1 MGTLL
6 GQKDG
11 TFSGNEQRS
20 SIFRK
25 RKRKYSLTFDVLA
38 DSVDEKW
45 TEVLNTPGLPRPLED
60 FQGDGCRC
68 KNRSPKEAKTVMQ
81 DGVLTILWTVQ
92 CDFDS
97 EVVFKDIG
105 KEQEQM
111 ADPLEWPTTIA
122 IHEHEETRD
131 LLNAWNAPKTPVCN
145 PNGERIHVEVTQSY
159 PLIEFS
165 RYEAYPDS
173 PSGVAAFLKKMA
185 NFANTLNNTEFMGFP
200 KYSCLMMAPTATRE
214 EINGGRYFKV
224 TYRILIKN
232 YTDEEKEASGQ
243 EDFSPFD
250 VRPLC
255 EGYLVRDRETDEIR
269 STSELY
275 GQNIKVNLDANG
287 CELGEGEDP
296 HFLYFH
302 TREGANF
309 NELNLIPEDWK
320 S

>member
-97 EVVFKDIG
+97 EVVFRDVGKD
-105 KEQEQM
+105 QEILT
-111 ADPLEWPTTIA
+111 DPLEWPTTLS
-122 IHEHEETRD
+122 IHEHEEKRD
-131 LLNAWNAPKTPVCN
+131 LLTAWNDAGTPIEN
-145 PNGERIHVEVTQSY
+145 PNGERIHVEVTESY

-165 RYEAYPDS
+165 RYEAYPDT
-173 PSGVAAFLKKMA
+173 PEGVVSFLGKMA
-185 NFANTLNNTEFMGFP
+185 SYANTLNSEEFLGFP
-200 KYSCLMMAPTATRE
+200 KYSCLMYAPTATRE
-214 EINGGRYFKV
+214 EINGGRYFRV
-224 TYRILIKN
+224 TYRILVKN
-232 YTDEEKEASGQ
+232 YTQEEKEASGQ
-243 EDFSPFD
+243 ENYSPFD

-255 EGYLVRDRETDEIR
+255 EGYLVRDRDTGEIR
-269 STSELY
+269 STSEIY
-275 GQNIKVNLDANG
+275 GQNIKVNLDADG
-287 CELGEGEDP
+287 YELADGNEP
-296 HFLYFH
+296 HFLYFETH
-302 TREGANF
+302 DASDF
-309 NELNLIPEDWK
+309 NGLNLVPDDWR